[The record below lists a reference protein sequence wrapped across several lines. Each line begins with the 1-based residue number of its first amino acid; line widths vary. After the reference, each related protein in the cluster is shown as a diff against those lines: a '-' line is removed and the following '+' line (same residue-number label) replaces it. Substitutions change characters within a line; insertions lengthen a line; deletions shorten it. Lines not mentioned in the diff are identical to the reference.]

1 MERPTPKKEM
11 VNALFGEDVPLVK
24 LACSGLMEVPLHRF
38 YSHINFKDLLVFAI
52 GSRYARENYLDSF
65 IKSIENRSAYQIF
78 DDVARI
84 EIDGYSIFQLLGARE
99 ARLPK
104 NLSKQYD
111 KLNPY
116 RTKDLET
123 RLGRVD
129 ERFVRL
135 LEGNL
140 QKRPKEF
147 VSEGRYINTPADRRD
162 NLVCAG
168 FLPMSL
174 RGRSNREIVEA
185 HVGQI
190 VRLISG
196 YPTEVKPVEP
206 TLF

>member
-1 MERPTPKKEM
+1 MERPKPEKRM
-11 VNALFGEDVPLVK
+11 VNALFGEDVPLVR

-38 YSHINFKDLLVFAI
+38 YPHINFKDLIVFAI
-52 GSRYARENYLDSF
+52 GSRYAREKNLDSF
-65 IKSIENRSAYQIF
+65 SNSIENRSAYQIF

-99 ARLPK
+99 AGLPK
-104 NLSKQYD
+104 DLRKLYD
-111 KLNPY
+111 GLNPY

-147 VSEGRYINTPADRRD
+147 VSEGRYNNVPADKKD

-174 RGRSNREIVEA
+174 MGRSNREIVEA
-185 HVGQI
+185 YAGQI

-196 YPTEVKPVEP
+196 YPTEVKPIEP